1 MATCMDIWI
10 HCMLC
15 GSEWRS
21 ERQVYPETETA
32 PTEVKKITA
41 EEKRVDAE
49 EKEPGER
56 DALHPQQ

>member
-1 MATCMDIWI
+1 
-10 HCMLC
+10 MLC

-21 ERQVYPETETA
+21 ERQVYPETETETA

>member
-1 MATCMDIWI
+1 MATCMDLWI

-21 ERQVYPETETA
+21 PTQIQPKTET
-32 PTEVKKITA
+32 TKELIA
-41 EEKRVDAE
+41 EKTIKREE

-56 DALHPQQ
+56 DLLSPLHKP

>member
-1 MATCMDIWI
+1 
-10 HCMLC
+10 MLC